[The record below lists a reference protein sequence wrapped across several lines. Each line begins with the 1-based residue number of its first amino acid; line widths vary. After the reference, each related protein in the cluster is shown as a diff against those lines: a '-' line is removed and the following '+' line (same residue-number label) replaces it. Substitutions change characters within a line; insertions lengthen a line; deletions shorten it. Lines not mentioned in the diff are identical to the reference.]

1 MKHFYTKI
9 QGWGITKYGKLYKEQ
24 VESAK
29 DGSHFV
35 EVGAWKGKSTAFMG
49 VEIHNSGKKIA
60 FHTVDTWF
68 GSDESFH
75 KKDPAIIE
83 NRLYEVFLENIE
95 PVSHIVN
102 PIRMTSLAASDEF
115 MDHSLD
121 FVFLDASH
129 EYKDVKDDIEHWL
142 PKVKIG
148 GTLGGD
154 DMNWK
159 GVRRAVEDTL
169 TNFEDH
175 GRYWTYKI
183 ETF

>member
-1 MKHFYTKI
+1 MHEYNHNNKSHFYVHSICMFPSRVQQHLMNDIRSLAQSPTI
-9 QGWGITKYGKLYKEQ
+9 CFLLIVSLCISDGTIFGIN
-24 VESAK
+24 
-29 DGSHFV
+29 H
-35 EVGAWKGKSTAFMG
+35 
-49 VEIHNSGKKIA
+49 
-60 FHTVDTWF
+60 
-68 GSDESFH
+68 
-75 KKDPAIIE
+75 
-83 NRLYEVFLENIE
+83 IE
-95 PVSHIVN
+95 PVRHIVN

-175 GRYWTYKI
+175 GRYWTYKN

>member
-1 MKHFYTKI
+1 MR
-9 QGWGITKYGKLYKEQ
+9 QSRER
-24 VESAK
+24 A
-29 DGSHFV
+29 
-35 EVGAWKGKSTAFMG
+35 
-49 VEIHNSGKKIA
+49 
-60 FHTVDTWF
+60 
-68 GSDESFH
+68 
-75 KKDPAIIE
+75 AIIIFRDILFLK
-83 NRLYEVFLENIE
+83 NICKKQQLRLVFLENIE
-95 PVSHIVN
+95 PVRHIVN

-175 GRYWTYKI
+175 GRYWTYKN

>member
-1 MKHFYTKI
+1 MI
-9 QGWGITKYGKLYKEQ
+9 
-24 VESAK
+24 
-29 DGSHFV
+29 
-35 EVGAWKGKSTAFMG
+35 
-49 VEIHNSGKKIA
+49 
-60 FHTVDTWF
+60 
-68 GSDESFH
+68 
-75 KKDPAIIE
+75 IIE

-95 PVSHIVN
+95 PVNHIVN

-175 GRYWTYKI
+175 GRYWTYKN